1 MEFLI
6 KKVDFFS
13 TEYCDDNLRM
23 LGRYFSLEEEAEAVI
38 EKYHGEVKEE
48 LKWYKE
54 QLSGKKVYIF
64 FRRAKKLAFIYS
76 FRKRARFGYY
86 CCCITI

>member
-6 KKVDFFS
+6 KKSIFS

-23 LGRYFSLEEEAEAVI
+23 HGRYFGLEKEAGAVI

-64 FRRAKKLAFIYS
+64 SGGAKKLAFIYS
-76 FRKRARFGYY
+76 FRKRIRFGYY
-86 CCCITI
+86 CCCITV